1 MTPLNVQNV
10 IELLRAEIDRVGG
23 QSEWARQTGIERV
36 LINRVLNGHRLPPS
50 TLCRALGLEWV
61 LVHNGAQCD
70 GETKSVIVGNRDF
83 LRILRK
89 EIRKAGSVIVWS
101 RRVGVD
107 RTYLSNV
114 LHGRKSPS
122 KKILAALN
130 LSEVLVCTN
139 NVAIKDLWLHNL
151 WLRNKAPGKKQ
162 PHARW

>member
-1 MTPLNVQNV
+1 MTPLNIQDV

-23 QSEWARQTGIERV
+23 QSEWARQTGIERA
-36 LINRVLNGHRLPPS
+36 LINRVLNGRRLPPS
-50 TLCRALGLEWV
+50 ILCRALGLEWV
-61 LVHNGAQCD
+61 LVHQAQCD
-70 GETKSVIVGNRDF
+70 GETKPVIVGNRDF

-89 EIRKAGSVIVWS
+89 EIRKAGSVIAWT

-130 LSEVLVCTN
+130 LSEVLVRAN
-139 NVAIKDLWLHNL
+139 DAAIKDLWLHNL